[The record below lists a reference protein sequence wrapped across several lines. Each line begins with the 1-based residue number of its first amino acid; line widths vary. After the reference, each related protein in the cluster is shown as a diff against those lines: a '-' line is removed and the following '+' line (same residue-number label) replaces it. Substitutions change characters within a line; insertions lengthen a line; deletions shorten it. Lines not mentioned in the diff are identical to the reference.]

1 MDRRTAKEFLHIH
14 QWLANGL
21 LIVEAGRDAY
31 DRDELLQEA
40 GDSLMMKLGEAA
52 RRLSEAGAT
61 PPSGLRWA
69 DAIANRNWVIHQY
82 DQIDRDITWS
92 TLERDFA
99 EWQAAVM
106 PTFDEATRAL
116 GTGT

>member
-1 MDRRTAKEFLHIH
+1 MDRRTAKEFLHIR

-21 LIVEAGRDAY
+21 AIVSAGRDAY

-52 RRLSEAGAT
+52 RRLSDAGVS

-82 DQIDRDITWS
+82 DQIDRSITWS
-92 TLERDFA
+92 TLERDFPA
-99 EWQAAVM
+99 WQAALLPM
-106 PTFDEATRAL
+106 FEAAGRALATR
-116 GTGT
+116 